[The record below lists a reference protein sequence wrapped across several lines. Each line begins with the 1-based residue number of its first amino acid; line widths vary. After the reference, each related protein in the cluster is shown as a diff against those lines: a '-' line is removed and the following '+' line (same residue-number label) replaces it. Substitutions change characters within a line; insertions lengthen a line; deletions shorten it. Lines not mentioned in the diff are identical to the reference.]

1 MCLEHVQDVAHS
13 EYLKLLS
20 VSLMIQTTLF
30 VRNNNDNVHLSCAHQ
45 RPERSGNRVG
55 TGGGRNEVV

>member
-1 MCLEHVQDVAHS
+1 MCLEQVQDVAHS
-13 EYLKLLS
+13 EYLNLLS
-20 VSLMIQTTLF
+20 VSMMIQTTLF